1 MSTFILMKLIESVTS
16 RYDRGIRSLTPGNL
30 DIGDIIPPP
39 KKNTIRKFKLNFLG
53 KHSIKGEKV

>member
-39 KKNTIRKFKLNFLG
+39 KKYYQ
-53 KHSIKGEKV
+53 KV